1 MEGNFNNL
9 FNYKILYSKNR
20 RKTIG
25 FKIINDT
32 FVLTS
37 PKNISQNF
45 LLSFIEK
52 KKFWVIERIK
62 KNKNKKSLIN
72 KDSILY
78 LGKDIPMKIVE
89 SPLLV
94 NGGYCEIVNDKFC
107 VTISKG
113 YTDDILNKI
122 IKDWY
127 KEQCFN
133 LIKERVELYST
144 KYDLHYSKITIK
156 EQKTVWGTC
165 NQNNDLT
172 FNLKIMMFQKDIID
186 YLVVHELSHTVYKNH
201 SNKYWKFVEY
211 MLPNYKELDY
221 KLKNYKY

>member
-78 LGKDIPMKIVE
+78 LGKDIPMNIVE

-94 NGGYCEIVNDKFC
+94 
-107 VTISKG
+107 
-113 YTDDILNKI
+113 
-122 IKDWY
+122 
-127 KEQCFN
+127 
-133 LIKERVELYST
+133 
-144 KYDLHYSKITIK
+144 
-156 EQKTVWGTC
+156 
-165 NQNNDLT
+165 
-172 FNLKIMMFQKDIID
+172 
-186 YLVVHELSHTVYKNH
+186 
-201 SNKYWKFVEY
+201 
-211 MLPNYKELDY
+211 
-221 KLKNYKY
+221 